1 MITSKVWFLGLVV
14 CLVVGFVAIL
24 LYFGMLISGMC
35 FVLGCLVDCLVIVNF
50 CISGLVWGGYLFG
63 VYPGWVIWRVLVV
76 LALLVGFWVVL
87 FVCLL
92 VGFVLVIACYG
103 YSLLFEC
110 FNSVVIVLHFFL
122 IGLIVDLVALWF
134 VVRLRCCVGL
144 GLLFSGFLAY
154 LTWC

>member
-92 VGFVLVIACYG
+92 VGFVLGDC
-103 YSLLFEC
+103 LLRVF
-110 FNSVVIVLHFFL
+110 
-122 IGLIVDLVALWF
+122 F
-134 VVRLRCCVGL
+134 VVWV
-144 GLLFSGFLAY
+144 F
-154 LTWC
+154 